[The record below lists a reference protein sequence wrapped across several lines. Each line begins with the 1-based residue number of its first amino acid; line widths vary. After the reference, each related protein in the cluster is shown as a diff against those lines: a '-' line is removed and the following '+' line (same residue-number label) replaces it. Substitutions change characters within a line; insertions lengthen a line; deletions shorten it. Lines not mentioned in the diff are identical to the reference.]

1 MNPIK
6 EKTTELLDLFRVTS
20 PINEYEKKLSHYIPL
35 EWDQTRWIGAA
46 NPYSFILVPECQENK
61 EPEPEAKVVNLKGI
75 LPTSVL
81 YQAEVNKQ
89 ELIDMLNEI
98 PLIKTNE
105 TAECPSCEGAG
116 RFEHWGDTYD
126 CQHCQE
132 TGEIRTNRTIE
143 IRDPEYAFTLD
154 RKMITPENI
163 EKIVKATELAE
174 AKTIR
179 YMVTSGNDA
188 VVFFSLD
195 YQVIV
200 GLAQY
205 RPMNTELK
213 IADIAAR
220 CIRKED
226 MQAIEVIRA

>member
-6 EKTTELLDLFRVTS
+6 EKTTELLDLFRVKHPTS
-20 PINEYEKKLSHYIPL
+20 AYEQRLSHYIPL
-35 EWDQTRWIGAA
+35 EWGQTRWTGAA
-46 NPYSFILVPECQENK
+46 NSHSFILVPECKENK
-61 EPEPEAKVVNLKGI
+61 VPEPEAKVVNLQGI
-75 LPTSVL
+75 LPKAVL
-81 YQAEVNKQ
+81 YQAEIEKR

-143 IRDPEYAFTLD
+143 VRDPEYVFTLD
-154 RKMITPENI
+154 GKMITSDNI
-163 EKIVKATELAE
+163 DKLIQAIAVSEAEKIY
-174 AKTIR
+174 
-179 YMVTSGNDA
+179 YMVTTGNDA
-188 VVFFSLD
+188 LLLFSLD
-195 YQVIV
+195 YQIIV
-200 GLAQY
+200 GLALY
-205 RPMNTELK
+205 RPLNAELK

-220 CIRKED
+220 CIS
-226 MQAIEVIRA
+226 MQDLETIEVMRA